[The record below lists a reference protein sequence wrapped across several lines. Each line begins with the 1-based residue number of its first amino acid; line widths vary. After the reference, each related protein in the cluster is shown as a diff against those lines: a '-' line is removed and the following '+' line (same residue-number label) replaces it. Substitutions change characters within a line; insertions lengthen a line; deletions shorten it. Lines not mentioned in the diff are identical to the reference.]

1 MTGGH
6 VRGDDL
12 ASMLFSVCRAV
23 MRVGAMG
30 VCGPELMSE
39 IASLDVYPAS
49 SGAGAVKLFSQ

>member
-1 MTGGH
+1 
-6 VRGDDL
+6 
-12 ASMLFSVCRAV
+12 MLFSVCRAV